1 MFSTARFRIL
11 TKQDTL
17 MKILLYTSLLVLLT
31 SCSGPKLSLPVDPGQ
46 KQIVDIADLF
56 QSGHSRFQSVMD
68 DDSTLNKVWQ
78 NRREEVVLVFI
89 DIQWDDGE
97 KEQAQQSGIILND
110 GALILTAGHGF
121 VIEDGEITQIRIRT
135 ISSQEAVANIV
146 SLVYDK
152 KRSSVVDWA
161 LLKPV
166 HALHHSK
173 SKPLSPDSANDAVLV
188 LGYPGAMGVNKDGR
202 VVRIQESLIGHKY
215 PLGLVCEQELLD
227 NNTLIPLAG
236 TVPIRGIS
244 GAPVFNAGG
253 ELIGLFSSMG
263 RRRNLI
269 AWQYVFWMSEV
280 PWERI
285 NAL

>member
-1 MFSTARFRIL
+1 LFSTARFRIL